1 MGGWHHEHGAI
12 PVSARQTLVA
22 FARDL
27 VATLAPL
34 AQVHRHPEMVEEFAL
49 VTVFAVSLSLALF
62 AVVSP

>member
-1 MGGWHHEHGAI
+1 MGGWHHEYGAV

-34 AQVHRHPEMVEEFAL
+34 AQVHRHPDVVEE
-49 VTVFAVSLSLALF
+49 VFLAAVVAVPVSLALF
-62 AVVSP
+62 MMVSP